1 MFKGLGMP
9 FFIIS
14 MKKVVARIEFLDT
27 CFYIPDV
34 NIKNSRL

>member
-1 MFKGLGMP
+1 
-9 FFIIS
+9 
-14 MKKVVARIEFLDT
+14 MKKVVSTIEFLDT